1 MRATEFEFR
10 FRFFIIIAIFTA
22 GFWFYALD
30 PVGVSVMMAGWFTS
44 HPIELSVAGDRHA
57 VQAVLAAGVVLTF
70 MAALVRTWA
79 AAYLQSEIV
88 HDWNLHAEGLV
99 ADGPFRYV
107 RNPLHLGGVFFAAG
121 FGLAASRLGF
131 LVIAAALTLF
141 YYRLIAREES
151 QLKATQGESHL
162 RYLQA
167 VPRLISPLTPRI
179 PAAGLTPRW
188 GQAFFGETFMW
199 FFAIAG
205 VCFAATLNG
214 RLFLVL
220 ISAGVA
226 ASMIAKAV
234 LQRPRPNAGPTPT
247 ARSL

>member
-10 FRFFIIIAIFTA
+10 YRFFIIIAIFFA
-22 GFWFYALD
+22 AFWCYALD
-30 PVGVSVMMAGWFTS
+30 PVGVSVMLAGWFTG
-44 HPIELSVAGDRHA
+44 HPMELSVAGDRHL
-57 VQAVLAAGVVLTF
+57 VQIVLAVGVVLTF
-70 MAALVRTWA
+70 LAALVRTWA

-88 HDWNLHAEGLV
+88 HDWDLHAEGLV

-107 RNPLHLGGVFFAAG
+107 RNPLYFGGVLFAVG

-131 LVIAAALTLF
+131 LVAVAALTLF

-151 QLKATQGESHL
+151 QLKKTQGESYL

-167 VPRLISPLTPRI
+167 VPRLIPSLTPRV
-179 PAAGLTPRW
+179 PAGGLAPRW

-205 VCFAATLNG
+205 ACYAATLNG
-214 RLFLVL
+214 RLFLIL
-220 ISAGVA
+220 IGAGIA

-234 LQRPRPNAGPTPT
+234 LQRRHPGTGPT
-247 ARSL
+247 AAA